1 MPRGGARPG
10 AGRKPKIFKD
20 LEKTV
25 AESLFS
31 ELGGE
36 SKAWE
41 YLISHARQHDA
52 RLVFDILRY
61 WTDRKYGKPS
71 QRVEAQVDVGLIG
84 LAERLAEARKRR
96 YAEQDRRL
104 LLENNPSIG

>member
-10 AGRKPKIFKD
+10 AGRKPKMFKN

-25 AESLFS
+25 AEGLFS

-36 SKAWE
+36 SKAWQ
-41 YLISHARQHDA
+41 YLLSHAQKHDA

-71 QRVEAQVDVGLIG
+71 QRVEARVDVGLVG

-96 YAEQDRRL
+96 SAEQDSRL
-104 LLENNPSIG
+104 LPASCQSVG

>member
-10 AGRKPKIFKD
+10 AGRKPKMFKD

-71 QRVEAQVDVGLIG
+71 QRVQAQVAVGLEG
-84 LAERLAEARKRR
+84 LAERLADARKRR
-96 YAEQDRRL
+96 HASEQAPRL
-104 LLENNPSIG
+104 IHAAP

>member
-1 MPRGGARPG
+1 M
-10 AGRKPKIFKD
+10 FKD

-25 AESLFS
+25 AEALFS

-41 YLISHARQHDA
+41 YLIAHAQQHDA

-71 QRVEAQVDVGLIG
+71 QRVDAQVDVGLAG
-84 LAERLAEARKRR
+84 LAEKLSEIRKRR
-96 YAEQDRRL
+96 LAAEERICL
-104 LLENNPSIG
+104 PPSEGRSEA

>member
-10 AGRKPKIFKD
+10 AGRKPKLFKD

-25 AESLFS
+25 AEALFF

-41 YLISHARQHDA
+41 YLIAHARQHDA

-71 QRVEAQVDVGLIG
+71 QRVEAQVDLGLTG
-84 LAERLAEARKRR
+84 LAERISEIRKRR
-96 YAEQDRRL
+96 LAAQQGGRL
-104 LLENNPSIG
+104 LSEESRS

>member
-1 MPRGGARPG
+1 M
-10 AGRKPKIFKD
+10 FKD

-25 AESLFS
+25 AEALFS

-41 YLISHARQHDA
+41 YLISHAKQHDA

-71 QRVEAQVDVGLIG
+71 QRVEAQVDVGLTG
-84 LAERLAEARKRR
+84 LAERISEIRKRR
-96 YAEQDRRL
+96 LAAEQHGRL
-104 LLENNPSIG
+104 LPEESRSTG

>member
-10 AGRKPKIFKD
+10 AGRKPKMFKD

-71 QRVEAQVDVGLIG
+71 QRVQAQVAVGLEG
-84 LAERLAEARKRR
+84 LAERLTEARRR
-96 YAEQDRRL
+96 RHASEERPCL
-104 LLENNPSIG
+104 INAGSSV

>member
-36 SKAWE
+36 SKAWS
-41 YLISHARQHDA
+41 YLMAHARQHDA

-71 QRVEAQVDVGLIG
+71 QRVEAQVDVGLDV
-84 LAERLAEARKRR
+84 LAERIMEGRKRLHA
-96 YAEQDRRL
+96 AEQSVHLIPERA
-104 LLENNPSIG
+104 NQ

>member
-10 AGRKPKIFKD
+10 AGRKPKMFKE

-25 AESLFS
+25 TESLFS

-36 SKAWE
+36 SKAWK

-71 QRVEAQVDVGLIG
+71 QRVEAQVDVGLAG
-84 LAERLAEARKRR
+84 LAERISEIRKRR
-96 YAEQDRRL
+96 HASEQTPRL
-104 LLENNPSIG
+104 LPENIHQ

>member
-10 AGRKPKIFKD
+10 AGRKPKMFKD
-20 LEKTV
+20 LEKAV
-25 AESLFS
+25 AEALFS

-36 SKAWE
+36 SKAWG
-41 YLISHARQHDA
+41 YLISHAQQHDA

-71 QRVEAQVDVGLIG
+71 QRVQAQLAVGLES
-84 LAERLAEARKRR
+84 LAERLTEARRR
-96 YAEQDRRL
+96 RHAAQQVPAL
-104 LLENNPSIG
+104 ISGNTGT